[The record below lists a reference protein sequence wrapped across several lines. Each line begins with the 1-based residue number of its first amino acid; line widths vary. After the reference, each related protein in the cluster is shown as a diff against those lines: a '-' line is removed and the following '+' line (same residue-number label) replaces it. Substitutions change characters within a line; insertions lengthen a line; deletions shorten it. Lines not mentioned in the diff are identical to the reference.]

1 MTLIESE
8 PLFVTYAACAGA
20 IAMAIPGVVGP
31 VPAPPEVPPEAC
43 FLEQPEQPER
53 LDDAPA
59 RTSTTRA
66 TARVVP
72 RYKEAVLALRR
83 TAVALLSLLL
93 PSLTTFALVCSTHDA
108 HANGRFPL
116 AQAFESV
123 PGSDGSTIFLRTTF
137 GILVS
142 RDAGASWQ
150 WICERA
156 LGYDGSWDPPIAVT
170 RDGRLWVGLER
181 GLVSTLD
188 GCTIETA
195 TELTGEQV
203 KDLTVDPKGE
213 TLWALTGAPDKAG
226 AIWRR
231 SPPSGD
237 GGAGGVAKWQ
247 RMGTIPENINPMTL
261 EVAPSKPSR
270 IYVSGQP
277 YGTVRGWLWR
287 SDDGGKTITGAAN
300 ELAHSGPFFI
310 AAVDP
315 KDPNRVLLRHLHTTG
330 STVLVTPDGGKTFKE
345 VLAMDSAMFGFAKSA
360 DGLTYYAGSGLAQ
373 DGIFRSTDRGE
384 HFERVSNH
392 GVLCLH
398 DAPGPA
404 AGAPGGRLFVCE
416 NPTTLGGPAI
426 GLSRDR
432 GATVATIA
440 TFGDV
445 RGPVTCSGDAG
456 GGAVADDAG
465 GGLCAAA
472 WPETRTSV
480 LPRSPR
486 PLVRRAPASSPT
498 AGPALRPRSPPRAAP
513 RVAARSSAAPKR
525 SWITRGSPRG
535 CCPSCCGG
543 GPAGGVDRDPTRV
556 VHQHPGDVR
565 FAQLGPG
572 AFL

>member
-1 MTLIESE
+1 MSLV
-8 PLFVTYAACAGA
+8 PLV
-20 IAMAIPGVVGP
+20 
-31 VPAPPEVPPEAC
+31 
-43 FLEQPEQPER
+43 
-53 LDDAPA
+53 
-59 RTSTTRA
+59 
-66 TARVVP
+66 
-72 RYKEAVLALRR
+72 
-83 TAVALLSLLL
+83 L
-93 PSLTTFALVCSTHDA
+93 PSLTTLALVCSTRDA
-108 HANGRFPL
+108 RANGRFPL

-188 GCTIETA
+188 GCTMETA
-195 TELTGEQV
+195 TELDGEQV
-203 KDLTVDPKGE
+203 KDLTVEPRSE
-213 TLWALTGAPDKAG
+213 TLWALTGAPDRAG

-237 GGAGGVAKWQ
+237 GGMGARAKWQ
-247 RMGTIPENINPMTL
+247 RMGSLPENINPMTL

-300 ELAHSGPFFI
+300 ELVHSGPFFI

-360 DGLTYYAGSGLAQ
+360 DGDTYYAGSGLAK
-373 DGIFRSTDRGE
+373 DGIFRSVDRGE
-384 HFERVSNH
+384 HFERVSSH

-398 DAPGPA
+398 D
-404 AGAPGGRLFVCE
+404 APGGRLFVCE

-426 GLSRDR
+426 GLSHDR

-445 RGPVTCSGDAG
+445 RGPIACRGDAG
-456 GGAVADDAG
+456 SEPDAG
-465 GGLCAAA
+465 GALCAAA
-472 WPETRTSV
+472 WPEAKAAV
-480 LPRSPR
+480 LPRAPR
-486 PLVRRAPASSPT
+486 PSAGDAALTGDAHAD
-498 AGPALRPRSPPRAAP
+498 AGPDAP
-513 RVAARSSAAPKR
+513 RTRRSACGCELAGGAEEPLDRAWLTTGLLPLAVWARAR
-525 SWITRGSPRG
+525 RRRGSR
-535 CCPSCCGG
+535 
-543 GPAGGVDRDPTRV
+543 RD
-556 VHQHPGDVR
+556 
-565 FAQLGPG
+565 QLGPTSSVSRRNCVG
-572 AFL
+572 CRA

>member
-8 PLFVTYAACAGA
+8 PLFVTYPARAGA
-20 IAMAIPGVVGP
+20 IATAIPGVVGP
-31 VPAPPEVPPEAC
+31 VYAPPEEPPEPG
-43 FLEQPEQPER
+43 FFEQPEHPAR
-53 LDDAPA
+53 AADAPA
-59 RTSTTRA
+59 TLSATSTT
-66 TARVVP
+66 ARVASM
-72 RYKEAVLALRR
+72 YNEAVLAFRR
-83 TAVALLSLLL
+83 PAVALLFLFL
-93 PSLTTFALVCSTHDA
+93 PSLTTLALVCSTRDA
-108 HANGRFPL
+108 RANGRFPL

-123 PGSDGSTIFLRTTF
+123 PGGDGSTIFLRTTF

-142 RDAGASWQ
+142 RDAGGSWQ

-188 GCTIETA
+188 GCQVDTA
-195 TELTGEQV
+195 HELDGEQV

-213 TLWALTGAPDKAG
+213 ILWALTGAPDKAG

-231 SPPSGD
+231 LPGT
-237 GGAGGVAKWQ
+237 GTGTGTGTWQ
-247 RMGTIPENINPMTL
+247 RMGTLPANINPMTL
-261 EVAPSKPSR
+261 EVAPSKLSR

-300 ELAHSGPFFI
+300 DLAHDGPFFI

-315 KDPNRVLLRHLHTTG
+315 KDPNRVLVRHLHTTG
-330 STVLVTPDGGKTFKE
+330 STVLVTSDAGKTFKE
-345 VLAMDSAMFGFAKSA
+345 VLSMDSAMFGFAKST
-360 DGLTYYAGSGLAQ
+360 DGVTYYAGSGLAQ
-373 DGIFRSTDRGE
+373 DGIFRSGDRGE

-398 DAPGPA
+398 DALHDALPP
-404 AGAPGGRLFVCE
+404 GRLFVCE

-432 GATVATIA
+432 GASVTTIA

-445 RGPVTCSGDAG
+445 RGPVTCGGDAG
-456 GGAVADDAG
+456 TVLDAG

-472 WPETRTSV
+472 WPETRIAV
-480 LPRSPR
+480 LPRGPR
-486 PLVRRAPASSPT
+486 LVDAAADAGAAVETPPARRSTCGCAVVGIAEKPLDHAWLTTGLLPLVVWGRARGRRGSRRAQTGPSPAT
-498 AGPALRPRSPPRAAP
+498 
-513 RVAARSSAAPKR
+513 
-525 SWITRGSPRG
+525 
-535 CCPSCCGG
+535 
-543 GPAGGVDRDPTRV
+543 
-556 VHQHPGDVR
+556 
-565 FAQLGPG
+565 
-572 AFL
+572 

>member
-1 MTLIESE
+1 
-8 PLFVTYAACAGA
+8 
-20 IAMAIPGVVGP
+20 
-31 VPAPPEVPPEAC
+31 
-43 FLEQPEQPER
+43 
-53 LDDAPA
+53 
-59 RTSTTRA
+59 
-66 TARVVP
+66 
-72 RYKEAVLALRR
+72 VLALRR
-83 TAVALLSLLL
+83 TAVALSLSCLA
-93 PSLTTFALVCSTHDA
+93 SLTTLALVCSTRDA

-116 AQAFESV
+116 AQAFQSV
-123 PGSDGSTIFLRTTF
+123 PGGDGSTVFLRTTF

-142 RDAGASWQ
+142 RDAGTTWQ

-156 LGYDGSWDPPIAVT
+156 LGYEGSWDPPIAVT

-195 TELTGEQV
+195 TELAGEQV

-213 TLWALTGAPDKAG
+213 TLWVLTGAPEKAG

-231 SPPSGD
+231 SPPSTD
-237 GGAGGVAKWQ
+237 GGAGGSARWQ
-247 RMGTIPENINPMTL
+247 RMGALPENINPMTI

-330 STVLVTPDGGKTFKE
+330 STVLVTADGGKTFKE
-345 VLAMDSAMFGFAKSA
+345 VLAMDSAMFGFAKSP
-360 DGLTYYAGSGLAQ
+360 DGLTYFAGSGLAK

-392 GVLCLH
+392 GVLCLY
-398 DAPGPA
+398 DSPA
-404 AGAPGGRLFVCE
+404 GGGALERLFVCE

-426 GLSRDR
+426 ALSRDR

-445 RGPVTCSGDAG
+445 RGPVACGGDAG
-456 GGAVADDAG
+456 ADPSDAR

-472 WPETRTSV
+472 WPEARAAV
-480 LPRSPR
+480 LPRAPR
-486 PLVRRAPASSPT
+486 IASDGGDGAAADAGADASSPR
-498 AGPALRPRSPPRAAP
+498 GPRSTCACEVVGGAEKPLDHAWLTTGLLPLLLWGRA
-513 RVAARSSAAPKR
+513 RRR
-525 SWITRGSPRG
+525 RGSR
-535 CCPSCCGG
+535 
-543 GPAGGVDRDPTRV
+543 RDQT
-556 VHQHPGDVR
+556 GTC
-565 FAQLGPG
+565 AST
-572 AFL
+572 

>member
-1 MTLIESE
+1 MTLIESD
-8 PLFVTYAACAGA
+8 PLFVTYAAWAGA
-20 IAMAIPGVVGP
+20 IEMAIPGVVGP
-31 VPAPPEVPPEAC
+31 VPAAPEEAPEPC
-43 FLEQPEQPER
+43 FFEHPEHPAR

-59 RTSTTRA
+59 AASASATNA

-72 RYKEAVLALRR
+72 RYNEAVLALRR
-83 TAVALLSLLL
+83 SSVALVSLVLA
-93 PSLTTFALVCSTHDA
+93 SLTTLALVCSTRDA
-108 HANGRFPL
+108 RANGRFPL

-188 GCTIETA
+188 GCTTDTA
-195 TELTGEQV
+195 PELDGEQV
-203 KDLTVDPKGE
+203 KDLTVDAKGE
-213 TLWALTGAPDKAG
+213 TLWALTGAPEKAG

-231 SPPSGD
+231 SAAD
-237 GGAGGVAKWQ
+237 GGAKWQ
-247 RMGTIPENINPMTL
+247 RMGTMPPNINPMTL
-261 EVAPSKPSR
+261 EIAPSRPSR
-270 IYVSGQP
+270 IYVTGQP

-300 ELAHSGPFFI
+300 DLEHSGPFFI

-330 STVLVTPDGGKTFKE
+330 STVLVTADGGKTFKE
-345 VLAMDSAMFGFAKSA
+345 VLAMDSAMFGFAKSP
-360 DGLTYYAGSGLAQ
+360 DGLTYYAGSGLAK
-373 DGIFRSTDRGE
+373 DGIFRSIDRGE

-398 DAPGPA
+398 DAPA
-404 AGAPGGRLFVCE
+404 AGGTRLFVCE

-440 TFGDV
+440 TFGDI
-445 RGPVTCSGDAG
+445 RGPIACSADAGEGPDAG
-456 GGAVADDAG
+456 GGV
-465 GGLCAAA
+465 CAAA
-472 WPETRTSV
+472 WPEARV
-480 LPRSPR
+480 AILPRAPR
-486 PLVRRAPASSPT
+486 SVAPEGGASGDADGSRGAASTTPQEVPTRRSTCGCRVVGNPEKPLDHAWLTTGLLPLVLWAR
-498 AGPALRPRSPPRAAP
+498 
-513 RVAARSSAAPKR
+513 ARSR
-525 SWITRGSPRG
+525 RGSRPAQTG
-535 CCPSCCGG
+535 PSS
-543 GPAGGVDRDPTRV
+543 RR
-556 VHQHPGDVR
+556 
-565 FAQLGPG
+565 
-572 AFL
+572 

>member
-1 MTLIESE
+1 M
-8 PLFVTYAACAGA
+8 YN
-20 IAMAIPGVVGP
+20 
-31 VPAPPEVPPEAC
+31 
-43 FLEQPEQPER
+43 
-53 LDDAPA
+53 
-59 RTSTTRA
+59 
-66 TARVVP
+66 
-72 RYKEAVLALRR
+72 EAVLAFRR
-83 TAVALLSLLL
+83 TAVALISLLL
-93 PSLTTFALVCSTHDA
+93 PSLTTLALVCSTRDA
-108 HANGRFPL
+108 RANGRFPL

-181 GLVSTLD
+181 GLVSTVD
-188 GCTIETA
+188 GCTVETA
-195 TELTGEQV
+195 AELAGEQV

-213 TLWALTGAPDKAG
+213 TLWALTGAPEKAG

-231 SPPSGD
+231 SPS
-237 GGAGGVAKWQ
+237 AKWE
-247 RMGTIPENINPMTL
+247 RMGAIPANINPMTL

-300 ELAHSGPFFI
+300 ELEHSGPFFI

-345 VLAMDSAMFGFAKSA
+345 VLAMDSAMFGFAKST
-360 DGLTYYAGSGLAQ
+360 DGLTYYAGSGLAK

-398 DAPGPA
+398 DAPVVGGGPA
-404 AGAPGGRLFVCE
+404 GRLFVCE

-426 GLSRDR
+426 GISRDR
-432 GATVATIA
+432 GVTVTTIA

-445 RGPVTCSGDAG
+445 RGPVACGGDAG
-456 GGAVADDAG
+456 GDPDAG

-480 LPRSPR
+480 LPRAPR
-486 PLVRRAPASSPT
+486 PVVPDAGLAAD
-498 AGPALRPRSPPRAAP
+498 AGPAPSTSEAPPARRSACGCEVVGNPEKALDHAWLTTGLLPLVVWGRA
-513 RVAARSSAAPKR
+513 RRR
-525 SWITRGSPRG
+525 RGSRPAQRG
-535 CCPSCCGG
+535 PSV
-543 GPAGGVDRDPTRV
+543 AG
-556 VHQHPGDVR
+556 
-565 FAQLGPG
+565 
-572 AFL
+572 